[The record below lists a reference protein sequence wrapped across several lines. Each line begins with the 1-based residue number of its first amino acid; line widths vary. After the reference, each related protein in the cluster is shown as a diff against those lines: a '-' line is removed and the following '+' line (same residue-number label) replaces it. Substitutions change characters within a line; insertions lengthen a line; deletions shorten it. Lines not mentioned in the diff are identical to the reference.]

1 VHGEAGAS
9 GAKNSGFA
17 SSWFILR
24 REIKGI
30 LPNIAWRSWSR
41 SRLEPY
47 QMGPEI
53 RNAKELRHTE
63 ETRDILR
70 GKKQAGQ
77 SWWCISVVADGGS
90 MNGVVIHAKT

>member
-1 VHGEAGAS
+1 
-9 GAKNSGFA
+9 
-17 SSWFILR
+17 
-24 REIKGI
+24 
-30 LPNIAWRSWSR
+30 
-41 SRLEPY
+41 
-47 QMGPEI
+47 MGPEI